1 EDEVAPLPLH
11 HRANHRG
18 GQPVGAD
25 QVDLDL
31 RFETVRADFVQ
42 PAEIRVARPGDQQLD
57 VTEFLGGTVHES
69 LDRLRIGDIQRER
82 YRLAAVGADLVD
94 VLLALLDAS
103 GAQRNGKAMGGKLD
117 GRRGTDARRR
127 TGLD

>member
-1 EDEVAPLPLH
+1 
-11 HRANHRG
+11 
-18 GQPVGAD
+18 
-25 QVDLDL
+25 
-31 RFETVRADFVQ
+31 TVRADFVQ

-94 VLLALLDAS
+94 ELLALLDAA

-117 GRRGTDARRR
+117 GRRGADARRR
-127 TGLD
+127 TGHDGRPAFRMRLEPGHSGDLHANGQGREPAG